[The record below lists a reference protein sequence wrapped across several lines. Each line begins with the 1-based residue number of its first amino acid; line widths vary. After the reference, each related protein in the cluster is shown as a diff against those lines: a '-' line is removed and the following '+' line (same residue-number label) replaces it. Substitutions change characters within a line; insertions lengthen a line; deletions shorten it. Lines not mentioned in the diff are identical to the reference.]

1 MFLFKEFLV
10 GLYTY
15 DIYTSMPGM
24 DKILFNLK
32 FTARSMEKEAAKM
45 ERLQKQN
52 NDKALACVND
62 DVRAIPASAILLL
75 LTSK

>member
-1 MFLFKEFLV
+1 
-10 GLYTY
+10 
-15 DIYTSMPGM
+15 M

-45 ERLQKQN
+45 ERAQKQN